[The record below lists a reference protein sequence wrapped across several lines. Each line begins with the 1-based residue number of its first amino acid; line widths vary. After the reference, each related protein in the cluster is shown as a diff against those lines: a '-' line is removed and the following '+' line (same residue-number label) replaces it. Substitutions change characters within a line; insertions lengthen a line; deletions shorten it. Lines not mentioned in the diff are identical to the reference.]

1 MLKEISLA
9 KCIPEI
15 RGCVLAGFR
24 LEEEKDLGRQ
34 EMRNTRCA
42 WIAVSMH
49 TFGGMPKSYQL
60 EWATEKA
67 RNEEEIMRNMD

>member
-9 KCIPEI
+9 ECVPEI

-34 EMRNTRCA
+34 QMRNTRWA
-42 WIAVSMH
+42 RIAVSMH
-49 TFGGMPKSYQL
+49 TCRGMPKILSAGMGYR
-60 EWATEKA
+60 EGEK
-67 RNEEEIMRNMD
+67 